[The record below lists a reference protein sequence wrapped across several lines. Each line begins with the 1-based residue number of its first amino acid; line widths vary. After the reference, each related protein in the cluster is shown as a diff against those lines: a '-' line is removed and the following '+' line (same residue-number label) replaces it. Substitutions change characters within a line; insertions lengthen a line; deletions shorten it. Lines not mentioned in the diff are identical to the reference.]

1 MTEPPKKA
9 KASDAGKADLDQLA
23 EDLCAAADVQ
33 RSVMFGMPSIRRRG
47 GKAFAGLYGEDMVF
61 KLSGD
66 AHAEALALAGSHLFE
81 PMVGRPMKQWVQ
93 VPPAHRVQWLEL
105 ARLAEAGL
113 DD

>member
-1 MTEPPKKA
+1 MTQAPKMA
-9 KASDAGKADLDQLA
+9 KASDEGKADLDQLA

-61 KLSGD
+61 KLDGD
-66 AHAEALALAGSHLFE
+66 AHTEALALAGSHLFE

-93 VPPAHRVQWLEL
+93 VPPAHHGQWLEL
-105 ARLAEAGL
+105 ARLAEAGR

>member
-1 MTEPPKKA
+1 MTEAPKMA
-9 KASDAGKADLDQLA
+9 KASDKGKAYLDELA

-47 GKAFAGLYGEDMVF
+47 GKTFAGLYGEDMVF
-61 KLSGD
+61 KLNGD
-66 AHAEALALAGSHLFE
+66 AHAEALALAGAHLFE
-81 PMVGRPMKQWVQ
+81 PMAGRPMKQWVE
-93 VPPAHRVQWLEL
+93 VPPAHRGQWLEL